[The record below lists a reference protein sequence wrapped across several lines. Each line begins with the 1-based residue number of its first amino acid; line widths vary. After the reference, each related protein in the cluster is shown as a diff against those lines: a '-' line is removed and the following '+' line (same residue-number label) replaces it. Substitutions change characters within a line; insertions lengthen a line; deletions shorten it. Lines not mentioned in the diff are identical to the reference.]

1 MKQPSKKKAVE
12 VAVPAERPSEY
23 FGKFVFNRTK
33 MYKYLPGKVYQ
44 KLVDAIDNGTA
55 LDRTIADDV
64 AAGMKKWAIEMG
76 ATHYTLV
83 PSFDRRHCR
92 KA

>member
-1 MKQPSKKKAVE
+1 ME

-64 AAGMKKWAIEMG
+64 AAGMKNGPLKWELLI
-76 ATHYTLV
+76 THTGSIL
-83 PSFDRRHCR
+83 
-92 KA
+92 